1 MKEVKPAMFK
11 KTTKF
16 QIAKPTEM
24 QLAIMRGLNHQNE
37 DSEAP
42 QNVSEKPVEAEK
54 PEETEI
60 PDELKP
66 LAQKWRENLRLM
78 ANARFTPAVMANE
91 KAFYALQ
98 NLPPSFDNKTGV
110 TTIVIRGI
118 GEDLKIY
125 EVTQK
130 VHMNKYGLVRM
141 LGYEIK
147 SIDKP
152 TDYNITADIVI
163 QIVKAVAEGSNPLP
177 VEFGF

>member
-1 MKEVKPAMFK
+1 MFK
-11 KTTKF
+11 RTTKI
-16 QIAKPTEM
+16 QTAKPSEE
-24 QLAIMRGLNHQNE
+24 QLAIMHELNNQNE
-37 DSEAP
+37 DSEGL

-78 ANARFTPAVMANE
+78 ANARFTPAIMVNE
-91 KAFYALQ
+91 QAFYVLQ
-98 NLPPSFDNKTGV
+98 NLPPVFDNKTGT
-110 TTIVIRGI
+110 TTITVRAI

-125 EVTQK
+125 EITQK

-147 SIDKP
+147 TIDKP
-152 TDYNITADIVI
+152 TDYGITPDVVI
-163 QIVKAVAEGSNPLP
+163 QIVKHVAEGSTPIPL
-177 VEFGF
+177 EYGLK

>member
-1 MKEVKPAMFK
+1 MKGVKPTMFK
-11 KTTKF
+11 KTAKF
-16 QIAKPTEM
+16 QIAKPSEM

-42 QNVSEKPVEAEK
+42 QNVSEKPVEAKK
-54 PEETEI
+54 PEETTV

-78 ANARFTPAVMANE
+78 ANARFTPAIMVE
-91 KAFYALQ
+91 DKAFYVLQ
-98 NLPPSFDNKTGV
+98 NLPPNFDSKTSI
-110 TTIVIRGI
+110 TTITIRGI

-141 LGYEIK
+141 LGCEIK
-147 SIDKP
+147 HIYKP
-152 TDYNITADIVI
+152 ADYNIIADVVI
-163 QIVKAVAEGSNPLP
+163 QIVKAVAEGSNPIPL
-177 VEFGF
+177 EFGF